1 MQSRLPKFLF
11 LVLAAY
17 AAIHFSSYYSQ
28 LPGVV
33 ASHFDARGAANG
45 WQTKSVFLGFFV
57 GAVALASVLAF
68 GVPYIISRTPT
79 KLINLPYKDYWL
91 APDRRTSTIA
101 FLGRY
106 FAWFGCAILLVIVL
120 TFNYAVQSNLDPAH
134 QPDPVRFWYVLALF
148 GIFTA
153 VWMTRLFV
161 RFSGPSSRNSSEAT
175 R

>member
-1 MQSRLPKFLF
+1 MHSRLPKLLF

-17 AAIHFSSYYSQ
+17 AAIHFSSYYAQ

-33 ASHFDARGAANG
+33 ASHFDVRGAANG

-68 GVPYIISRTPT
+68 GVPYIISRTPA

-91 APDRRTSTIA
+91 APERRTSTIA

-106 FAWFGCAILLVIVL
+106 FAWFGCAALAVVSSS
-120 TFNYAVQSNLDPAH
+120 FDYAIRENLHPVAHLDPPAI
-134 QPDPVRFWYVLALF
+134 VYALAGFLV
-148 GIFTA
+148 FTA
-153 VWMTRLFV
+153 LWLIRLLTYFT
-161 RFSGPSSRNSSEAT
+161 SHPDSESRK
-175 R
+175 